1 LAFGLALTAGGWV
14 LGLPVKPETQLGTFR
29 DGPILTAAH
38 VQRHPQAFSGAVL
51 DWRAD
56 LRDAN
61 LSGCSLDGAD
71 LVGVDLTG
79 ANLAG
84 ANLEG
89 ADCSDAILR
98 NADLTGAKLGR
109 VNLVRADLTG
119 ARLPEGALAD
129 PSVILGDTVGPDG
142 TVLHP
147 SNPAAASASAEAGL
161 RLPPWR
167 PRQEG
172 AGEAK
177 KAAAR
182 NQWLPADLQS
192 FFKRKEPV
200 GTTHFRAI
208 PGNEQ
213 DIVKLV
219 AMPKGV
225 AWLHKGARFFKYLR
239 KDGLCTISVD
249 PVVLDL
255 GEAQGQVWF
264 TTDEGDLRFLPTNK
278 LNYSF
283 DARLVDMSVRL
294 PREIAPSQGS
304 LTVTEDKLW
313 AVGKLDLLRDDWAL
327 FNLRL
332 DRHKSGTS
340 QGLYG
345 RDFPGIGRLLR
356 VRTGPAGDLIFAG
369 ELGIG
374 YADAEACRALGIGR
388 TKGVSGSRTLG
399 FEPEHEL
406 LTRSGTCYY
415 TSQMGTS
422 LHSFNLDTLS
432 DWVTRGPFQKA
443 RLSVGGVAEGPSGT
457 MWFTEPENH
466 AICQLDPVTQVIRRY
481 PLPGMRPRL
490 IINGH
495 NGLMYFSIDGGSLLG
510 AIVADADGLDR
521 PPAKRAPAVA
531 PAGAGSAEPARPN
544 KKQRAQLRKRERKA
558 SIRAAASAAS
568 SASSP
573 SAARPEAE
581 APSLEENSEEEG
593 FESDASEEGAA
604 GAASSSSSA
613 APAPAP
619 RFVQK
624 APAAAPEVALGH
636 ILEEHRFGAPN
647 DKGQFLEDMTPDQI
661 RSLALDA
668 LNRREIPLI
677 PNLEGRWETH
687 YTSSRPVGYYM
698 DWRNETWRPTPKV
711 RVILSADQGTI
722 VTAFPV
728 RP

>member
-1 LAFGLALTAGGWV
+1 LAFCLALTAGGWV

-29 DGPILTAAH
+29 DGPTLTAAH
-38 VQRHPQAFSGAVL
+38 VQQHSQAFSGAVL

-56 LRDAN
+56 LRDAD

-71 LVGVDLTG
+71 LTGVDLSG
-79 ANLAG
+79 AILAG

-89 ADCSDAILR
+89 ADCSHAILR

-129 PSVILGDTVGPDG
+129 PSVILGNTVGPDG
-142 TVLHP
+142 TLLHP
-147 SNPAAASASAEAGL
+147 SNSAAAAPAEAGL

-167 PRQEG
+167 HGQED

-177 KAAAR
+177 AAAG
-182 NQWLPADLQS
+182 NQWLPADLQP
-192 FFKRKEPV
+192 FFKRREPV
-200 GTTHFRAI
+200 GTTHFLAI
-208 PGNEQ
+208 PGDEQ

-219 AMPKGV
+219 AMPRGV
-225 AWLHKGARFFKYLR
+225 AWLHEGSRFFKYLR
-239 KDGLCTISVD
+239 KDGLSIWSDGDVC
-249 PVVLDL
+249 LDL
-255 GEAQGQVWF
+255 GEAHGQFWW
-264 TTDEGDLRFLPTNK
+264 TTDTGRLCRVPTSK
-278 LNYSF
+278 LNHSSNTL
-283 DARLVDMSVRL
+283 LVPRTL
-294 PREIAPSQGS
+294 GIPRELALRQGS
-304 LTVTEDKLW
+304 LTLTEDRLF
-313 AVGKLDLLRDDWAL
+313 ALGNPDLLRGDQFLYHIAL
-327 FNLRL
+327 DKL
-332 DRHKSGTS
+332 
-340 QGLYG
+340 GLFTNAKLEFQTKECK
-345 RDFPGIGRLLR
+345 DIGSLLR
-356 VRTGPAGDLIFAG
+356 VRTGPADEVLLTGDQG
-369 ELGIG
+369 MH
-374 YADAEACRALGIGR
+374 YVDATAYRTEKGR
-388 TKGVSGSRTLG
+388 FGTATLG
-399 FEPEHEL
+399 YEPGNET

-422 LHSFNLDTLS
+422 LHFFRLNTPGA
-432 DWVTRGPFQKA
+432 VFTRGPFQKV
-443 RLSVGGVAEGPSGT
+443 RLIIGDVAEGPSGNI
-457 MWFTEPENH
+457 WFTEPENH
-466 AICQLDPVTQVIRRY
+466 AICQLDPDTYVIRRY
-481 PLPGMRPRL
+481 PVPGMRPRL
-490 IINGH
+490 IVNGR

-521 PPAKRAPAVA
+521 PPAKRAA
-531 PAGAGSAEPARPN
+531 AGAGSAEPARPN

-558 SIRAAASAAS
+558 ASKAAATSAAS
-568 SASSP
+568 SASAP
-573 SAARPEAE
+573 RPEAS
-581 APSLEENSEEEG
+581 APSLEESSEEEG

-604 GAASSSSSA
+604 SAASPSSSA

-619 RFVQK
+619 RFAQK

-647 DKGQFLEDMTPDQI
+647 DKGQFLEDMTSDQI

-668 LNRREIPLI
+668 LSRREIPLV

-698 DWRNETWRPTPKV
+698 DWRNGTWRPTPRV